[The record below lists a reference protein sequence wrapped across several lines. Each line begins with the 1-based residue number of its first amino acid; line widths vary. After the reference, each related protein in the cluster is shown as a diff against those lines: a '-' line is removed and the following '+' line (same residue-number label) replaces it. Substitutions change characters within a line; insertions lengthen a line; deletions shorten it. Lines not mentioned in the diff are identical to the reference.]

1 MVVAD
6 STAIINR
13 AAAALVP
20 ETAKVM
26 HSSTQSRIWGTER
39 IMPAL
44 CQRRKPATLIK
55 IKWNIF
61 FRARVLRRATRGHVL
76 IQDIFTKEKM

>member
-39 IMPAL
+39 IMPAHL
-44 CQRRKPATLIK
+44 PEAE
-55 IKWNIF
+55 
-61 FRARVLRRATRGHVL
+61 TRDL
-76 IQDIFTKEKM
+76 D